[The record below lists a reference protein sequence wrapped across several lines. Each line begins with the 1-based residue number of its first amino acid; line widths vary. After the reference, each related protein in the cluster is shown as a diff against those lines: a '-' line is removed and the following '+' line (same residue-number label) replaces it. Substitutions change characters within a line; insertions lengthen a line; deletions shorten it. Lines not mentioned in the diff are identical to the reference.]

1 MPTPF
6 QLRTWIEQENRI
18 EQLLKENNGTKIIV
32 DIIGVF
38 RKKVTDDLTKQYIS

>member
-1 MPTPF
+1 MTFTAVASPNIWLNGADEWYIMGKL
-6 QLRTWIEQENRI
+6 LR
-18 EQLLKENNGTKIIV
+18 IIV